1 MVQSLAHTFVGCYTG
16 CVPLFKILSVPAEYV
31 RDIDNGIQAQSFA
44 DTFVA
49 WHNRH
54 IGSVLLFKTFSLSA
68 EYGKEFKALC
78 MGTFT
83 TIGSFKRLRRV

>member
-1 MVQSLAHTFVGCYTG
+1 MCSLVQN
-16 CVPLFKILSVPAEYV
+16 IDYV
-31 RDIDNGIQAQSFA
+31 RDNDTQAQSLA

-78 MGTFT
+78 VGTFT
-83 TIGSFKRLRRV
+83 TIGSFKRLPRV